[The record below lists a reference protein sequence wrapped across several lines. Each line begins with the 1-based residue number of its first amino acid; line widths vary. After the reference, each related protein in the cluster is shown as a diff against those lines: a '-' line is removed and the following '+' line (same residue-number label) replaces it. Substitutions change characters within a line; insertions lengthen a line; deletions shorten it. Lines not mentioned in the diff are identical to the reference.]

1 MKKYETETIRNLG
14 LFSHG
19 GEGKTS
25 IVDAMLFLAGENTR
39 LGRVDDGTSLMD
51 YEPEEIDRKATIS
64 STLACFEWNKY
75 KINLLD
81 TPGDDNF
88 MYDAKL
94 CIRVVD
100 GAVILVSAVSG
111 VRVGTEKVW
120 DYANEFSVPVCF
132 FINKM
137 DRERADFAKT
147 VEDLRKNFTDK
158 NIVVI
163 QLPIGSEESFKGVID
178 LISMKA
184 YLYKEDQSG
193 SFETVDI
200 PADLADEAAGYR
212 EKLIE
217 SAVEMNDEV
226 MERYLNGD
234 PIKDEEIE
242 TCLKDGI
249 WGRRLA
255 PVMVGA
261 AARVIG
267 IQPLFDNLVR
277 YFPDPLYVGKVE
289 GTDPRTGKQVERKM
303 AVNEP
308 FSAFV
313 FKTITDPFAGK
324 LTLFKVYSGE
334 LHPDSVVLN
343 VKKDEKERIGQIFY
357 LVGKKQKPAGFVSVG
372 DIAAVAKLKEAATG
386 DTLCDEKSQI
396 AYPEVALPSPAISFS
411 LYPKS
416 KGDEDKLNTS
426 LQRLIEEDPSIRY
439 SRDEQTKEFIISGMG
454 QIHIEVLVARMKRKF
469 GVDVELREPKVPY
482 KETIKGRTKV
492 QGKYKKQSGGKG
504 QYGDCWLEFEP
515 LPHGAGFEFVDKIVG
530 GSIPRNYIP
539 SVEKGIVEAMIHGI
553 LAGYPTTDFRATV
566 YDGSYHEVDSSD
578 MAFKIAASMGF
589 KKGMEMS
596 QPTLLEP
603 IMKVE
608 VIVPEEFVG
617 DIMGDMNS
625 RRGKIMGVEAKGSNQ
640 IVKAVVPMAEM
651 LKYAPDL
658 RSMTGGRGTFTME
671 YSHYEEVPAHI
682 APKIVEQA
690 NREREAAEK

>member
-1 MKKYETETIRNLG
+1 MKKYETETIRNVG

-19 GEGKTS
+19 GEGKTT
-25 IVDAMLFLAGENTR
+25 IVETMLFLAGENTR

-51 YEPEEIDRKATIS
+51 YEPEEVERKASIS
-64 STLACFEWNKY
+64 ASLACFEWNKH
-75 KINLLD
+75 KINLID

-88 MYDAKL
+88 IYDAKL
-94 CIRVVD
+94 CMRVVD
-100 GAVILVSAVSG
+100 AAVVLVSAVSG
-111 VRVGTEKVW
+111 VRVQTERVW
-120 DYANEFSVPVCF
+120 EYANEFAIPVF
-132 FINKM
+132 LFINKM
-137 DRERADFAKT
+137 DRERADFNRT
-147 VEDLRKNFTDK
+147 LEDLRKSFVDK
-158 NIVVI
+158 SIVPV
-163 QLPIGSEESFKGVID
+163 QLPIGQEESFKGIID
-178 LISMKA
+178 LIAMKA
-184 YLYKEDQSG
+184 YLYKDDLSG
-193 SFETVDI
+193 GFSVADI
-200 PADLADEAAGYR
+200 PAELADEAAKAR

-217 SAVEMNDEV
+217 SAVEMDDEI

-234 PIKDEEIE
+234 EIKDDEIQA
-242 TCLKDGI
+242 CLKGGI
-249 WGRRLA
+249 WNRRIV
-255 PVMVGA
+255 PVLVGSA
-261 AARVIG
+261 GKAMG
-267 IQPLFDNLVR
+267 IQPLLDHLVT
-277 YFPDPLYVGKVE
+277 YAPEPLYKGKAE
-289 GTDPRTGKQVERKM
+289 GIEPRTGK
-303 AVNEP
+303 AVDRQMTAGEP

-334 LHPDSVVLN
+334 LHPDSVVLD

-372 DIAAVAKLKEAATG
+372 DIAAVAKLKEATTG
-386 DTLCDEKSQI
+386 DTLSDEKSPIQ
-396 AYPEVALPSPAISFS
+396 YPEVVLPPPLVSFS

-426 LQRLIEEDPSIRY
+426 LARLIEEDPSIRY
-439 SRDEQTKEFIISGMG
+439 SREEQTKEFIISGMG
-454 QIHIEVLVARMKRKF
+454 QIHIEVLISRMRRKF

-504 QYGDCWLEFEP
+504 QYGDCWLELEP
-515 LPHGAGFEFVDKIVG
+515 LPHGTGFEFVDKIVG
-530 GSIPRNYIP
+530 GSIPRQYIP
-539 SVEKGIVEAMIHGI
+539 SVEKGIVEAMDHGI
-553 LAGYPTTDFRATV
+553 LAGFPTTDFRATV
-566 YDGSYHEVDSSD
+566 YDGSYHDVDSSD

-589 KKGMEMS
+589 KKGMEQS

-608 VIVPEEFVG
+608 VLVPEEFVG

-625 RRGKIMGVEAKGSNQ
+625 KRGKIMGVEAKGKNQ
-640 IVKAVVPMAEM
+640 VVRAVVPMAEM

-671 YSHYEEVPAHI
+671 FSHYEEVPAHI
-682 APKIVEQA
+682 SQKVIEAA

>member
-1 MKKYETETIRNLG
+1 
-14 LFSHG
+14 
-19 GEGKTS
+19 
-25 IVDAMLFLAGENTR
+25 MLFLAGENTR

-51 YEPEEIDRKATIS
+51 YEPEEIERKASIS
-64 STLACFEWNKY
+64 ASLAVFDWSKY
-75 KINLLD
+75 KINLID

-88 MYDAKL
+88 IYDAKL
-94 CIRVVD
+94 CMRVVD
-100 GAVILVSAVSG
+100 GAVIVVSAVSG
-111 VRVGTEKVW
+111 VRVQTEKVW
-120 DYANEFSVPVCF
+120 EYAHENNVPVCF
-132 FINKM
+132 FVNKM
-137 DRERADFAKT
+137 DRERADFART
-147 VEDLRKNFTDK
+147 IDDLQKSFADK
-158 NIVVI
+158 SIVPI
-163 QLPIGSEESFKGVID
+163 QIPIGQEESFKGVID
-178 LISMKA
+178 LIAMKA
-184 YLYKEDQSG
+184 YIFKDDQSG
-193 SFETVDI
+193 AFDTVEI
-200 PADLADEAAGYR
+200 PADLAGEAAKYR

-217 SAVEMNDEV
+217 SAVEMDDEIT
-226 MERYLNGD
+226 ERYLNGD
-234 PIKDEEIE
+234 EIKGEEIE
-242 TCLKDGI
+242 ACLKGGI
-249 WGRRLA
+249 WNRRIM
-255 PVMVGA
+255 PVMVGS

-267 IQPLFDNLVR
+267 VQPLLDNVVK
-277 YFPDPLYVGKVE
+277 YFPDPLYVGKAA
-289 GTDPRTGKQVERKM
+289 GLDGKTQK
-303 AVNEP
+303 AVDRQMSAGEP
-308 FSAFV
+308 FSGFI

-357 LVGKKQKPAGFVSVG
+357 LVGKKQKAAGFVSVG
-372 DIAAVAKLKEAATG
+372 DIAAVAKLKEATTG
-386 DTLCDEKSQI
+386 DTLCDEKSPVEYQ
-396 AYPEVALPSPAISFS
+396 AVVMPPPLVSFS

-469 GVDVELREPKVPY
+469 GVDVDLREPKVPY

-515 LPHGAGFEFVDKIVG
+515 LPSGSGFEFVDKIVG
-530 GSIPRNYIP
+530 GSIPRQYIP
-539 SVEKGIVEAMIHGI
+539 SVEKGIVEAMVHGI

-566 YDGSYHEVDSSD
+566 YDGSYHDVDSSD

-589 KKGMEMS
+589 KKGMEQS

-625 RRGKIMGVEAKGSNQ
+625 RRGKIMGVEAKGKNQ
-640 IVKAVVPMAEM
+640 VVKAVAPMAEM
-651 LKYAPDL
+651 LRYAPDL
-658 RSMTGGRGTFTME
+658 RSMTGGRGTYTME
-671 YSHYEEVPAHI
+671 FSTYEEVPAHI
-682 APKIVEQA
+682 AQKVVEAANKEKEQA
-690 NREREAAEK
+690 EK

>member
-1 MKKYETETIRNLG
+1 MKKYETETIRNVG

-19 GEGKTS
+19 GEGKTT
-25 IVDAMLFLAGENTR
+25 VVETMLFLAGENTR

-51 YEPEEIDRKATIS
+51 YEPEEVERKASIS
-64 STLACFEWNKY
+64 ASLACFEWNKH
-75 KINLLD
+75 KINLID

-88 MYDAKL
+88 IYDAKL
-94 CIRVVD
+94 CMRVVD
-100 GAVILVSAVSG
+100 AAVVLVSAVSG
-111 VRVGTEKVW
+111 VRVQTERVW
-120 DYANEFSVPVCF
+120 EYANEFAIPLF
-132 FINKM
+132 LFINKM
-137 DRERADFAKT
+137 DRERADFNRT
-147 VEDLRKNFTDK
+147 LEDLRKSFVDK
-158 NIVVI
+158 SIVPV
-163 QLPIGSEESFKGVID
+163 QLPIGQEESFKGIID
-178 LISMKA
+178 LIAMKA
-184 YLYKEDQSG
+184 YLYKDDLSG
-193 SFETVDI
+193 AFSVADI
-200 PADLADEAAGYR
+200 PAEMADEAAKAR

-217 SAVEMNDEV
+217 SAVEMDDEI

-234 PIKDEEIE
+234 EIKDDEIQA
-242 TCLKDGI
+242 CLKGGI
-249 WGRRLA
+249 WNRRIVPVLVGSAGKAMGMQLLLDHLVTYA
-255 PVMVGA
+255 PE
-261 AARVIG
+261 
-267 IQPLFDNLVR
+267 
-277 YFPDPLYVGKVE
+277 PLYKGKAE
-289 GTDPRTGKQVERKM
+289 GIEPRTGK
-303 AVNEP
+303 AVDRQMTAGEP

-334 LHPDSVVLN
+334 LHPDSVVLD

-372 DIAAVAKLKEAATG
+372 DIAAVAKLKEATTG
-386 DTLCDEKSQI
+386 DTLSDEKSPIQ
-396 AYPEVALPSPAISFS
+396 YPEVVLPPPLVSFS

-426 LQRLIEEDPSIRY
+426 LARLIEEDPSIRY
-439 SRDEQTKEFIISGMG
+439 SREEQTKEFIISGMG
-454 QIHIEVLVARMKRKF
+454 QIHIEVLISRMRRKF

-504 QYGDCWLEFEP
+504 QYGDCWLELEP
-515 LPHGAGFEFVDKIVG
+515 LPHGTGFEFVDKIVG
-530 GSIPRNYIP
+530 GSIPRQYIP
-539 SVEKGIVEAMIHGI
+539 SVEKGIVEAMDHGI
-553 LAGYPTTDFRATV
+553 LAGFPTTDFRATV
-566 YDGSYHEVDSSD
+566 YDGSYHDVDSSD

-589 KKGMEMS
+589 KKGMEQS

-608 VIVPEEFVG
+608 VLVPEEFVG

-625 RRGKIMGVEAKGSNQ
+625 KRGKIMGVEAKGKNQ
-640 IVKAVVPMAEM
+640 VVRAVVPMAEM

-671 YSHYEEVPAHI
+671 FSHYEEVPAHI
-682 APKIVEQA
+682 AQKVIEAA

>member
-1 MKKYETETIRNLG
+1 MKKYETEIIRNLG
-14 LFSHG
+14 MFSHG

-51 YEPEEIDRKATIS
+51 YEPEEIERKATIS
-64 STLACFEWNKY
+64 STLACFDWNKY
-75 KINLLD
+75 KINMLD

-88 MYDAKL
+88 IYDAKL
-94 CIRVVD
+94 CMRVVD
-100 GAVILVSAVSG
+100 GAVVVVSAVSG
-111 VRVGTEKVW
+111 VRVQTEKVW
-120 DYANEFSVPVCF
+120 EYANDFSVPVCF

-137 DRERADFAKT
+137 DRERADFGRT

-158 NIVVI
+158 NIVVL
-163 QLPIGSEESFKGVID
+163 QLPIGSEDSFKGMID

-184 YLYKEDQSG
+184 YIYKDDQSG
-193 SFETVDI
+193 NFERTDI
-200 PADLADEAAGYR
+200 PADLASEAAGYR
-212 EKLIE
+212 EKLVE
-217 SAVEMNDEV
+217 SAVEMDDEV

-234 PIKDEEIE
+234 AIKDEEIE
-242 TCLKDGI
+242 ACLKGGI
-249 WGRRLA
+249 WGRKLA

-261 AARVIG
+261 AAKNIG
-267 IQPLFDNLVR
+267 IQPLLDNLVR
-277 YFPDPLYVGKVE
+277 YFPNPVYVGKVE
-289 GTDPRTGKQVERKM
+289 GIVPATGKPAERQM
-303 AVNEP
+303 DAGAP

-343 VKKDEKERIGQIFY
+343 VNKDEKERIGQIFY
-357 LVGKKQKPAGFVSVG
+357 LVGKKQKAAGFVSVG

-386 DTLCDEKSQI
+386 DTLCDEKAPI
-396 AYPEVALPSPAISFS
+396 AYSKVALPPPLISFS
-411 LYPKS
+411 LHPKS

-426 LQRLIEEDPSIRY
+426 LGRLIEEDPSIRY

-454 QIHIEVLVARMKRKF
+454 QIHIEVLAAKMKRKF

-482 KETIKGRTKV
+482 KETIKGRTKI
-492 QGKYKKQSGGKG
+492 QGKYKRQSGGRG
-504 QYGDCWLEFEP
+504 QYGDCWLELEP

-530 GSIPRNYIP
+530 GVIPRQYIP
-539 SVEKGIVEAMIHGI
+539 SVEKGIVDAMEHGI
-553 LAGYPTTDFRATV
+553 LAGYPVTDFRATV

-589 KKGMEMS
+589 KKGMEQS

-625 RRGKIMGVEAKGSNQ
+625 RRGKIMGVEAKGGNQ
-640 IVKAVVPMAEM
+640 IVKAVTPMAEM

-671 YSHYEEVPAHI
+671 FSHYEEVPAHI
-682 APKIVEQA
+682 AQKVIEQA